1 MINRMNYRHVK
12 AFLAYERDIRQ
23 LTPKT
28 VNRNWG
34 HLRHLLEWAD
44 ETPLGHVTK
53 RVPTFPAYLAADG
66 RRNDGRPGKLS
77 NSMIA
82 GTCRIVRAFYEWA
95 KKAYPARYAEV
106 DEQWLET
113 IRPVRLQGSVQER
126 ELYTL
131 EDIRAICALEPEC
144 LCDERDIAAVA
155 FMLLSGIRV
164 GAFVT
169 MPIKAVDIGAR
180 TVKQWPALGVE
191 TKNSKAATTYLLEIP
206 DLLETVA
213 SWDRRVRAD
222 LSPEALWY
230 AKLSKDGERLVERT
244 VGNAGRRE
252 LVARGLA
259 RLCARANIAYH
270 SPHKLR
276 HGHAVYAMGNAT
288 TIADFKAVS
297 QNLMHA
303 SLGITDRVYGVLQGD
318 DVRTRIGALGG
329 NNTAESAISVAGD
342 QAAIVA
348 QIQALL
354 TQLEGG

>member
-1 MINRMNYRHVK
+1 MIRRMNYRHVK
-12 AFLAYERDIRQ
+12 AFLAYEMDIRQ

-44 ETPLGHVTK
+44 DAFLGEVTH
-53 RVPTFPAYLAADG
+53 RVPPFPAYLAADG
-66 RRNDGRPGKLS
+66 RRNDGRSGKLS

-82 GTCRIVRAFYEWA
+82 GTCRVVRAFYDWA
-95 KKAYPARYAEV
+95 KRTYPARYEDV
-106 DEQWLET
+106 DPEWLET
-113 IRPVRLQGSVQER
+113 IKPVRLQGSVKER
-126 ELYTL
+126 ELYTV
-131 EDIRAICALEPEC
+131 EDVQTICALKPTC
-144 LCDERDIAAVA
+144 LCDERDIAGVA

-180 TVKQWPALGVE
+180 TVRQWPALGVQ
-191 TKNSKAATTYLLEIP
+191 TKNAKAATTYLLEIP
-206 DLLETVA
+206 DLLEIVQA
-213 SWDRRVRAD
+213 WDARVRKK

-230 AKLSKDGERLVERT
+230 AKLTRDGEELLERT
-244 VGNAGRRE
+244 VGHVGRRE
-252 LVARGLA
+252 LLARGLA

-276 HGHAVYAMGNAT
+276 HGHAVYAMSHAT

-303 SLGITDRVYGVLQGD
+303 SLGITDRVYGVLQGE
-318 DVRTRIGALGG
+318 DVQARIKSLSGDV
-329 NNTAESAISVAGD
+329 IAGD
-342 QAAIVA
+342 PANQDRAAIVA
-348 QIQALL
+348 QIQELAAKL
-354 TQLEGG
+354 TA